1 MPATSS
7 FESFTQ
13 EAHLWV
19 NEVADELGLDDK
31 RVAQH
36 VLRAVLHAL
45 RDRLPLELV
54 AHLSSQLPMLIRGM
68 YFENWNPH
76 ARPAHHHRLDDF
88 AEALDRELYG
98 FEAVIDVRDA
108 TRAAFAVIGAHVS
121 LGEWRKIAGA
131 LPRELAELWED
142 SGA

>member
-1 MPATSS
+1 MPTAPT

-31 RVAQH
+31 RLAQH
-36 VLRAVLHAL
+36 VLRAALHAL

-54 AHLSSQLPMLIRGM
+54 AHLSAQLPMLVRGM
-68 YFENWNPH
+68 YFEGWNPH
-76 ARPAHHHRLDDF
+76 AHPVHHHRLDDF

-98 FEAVIDVRDA
+98 FDAVVDVRD
-108 TRAAFAVIGAHVS
+108 
-121 LGEWRKIAGA
+121 
-131 LPRELAELWED
+131 
-142 SGA
+142 

>member
-1 MPATSS
+1 MPTAPT
-7 FESFTQ
+7 FDTFAQ

-31 RVAQH
+31 RLALH

-54 AHLSSQLPMLIRGM
+54 AHLSAQLPMLIRGM
-68 YFENWNPH
+68 FFESWDPH
-76 ARPAHHHRLDDF
+76 VKPAHRHRLDDF
-88 AEALDRELYG
+88 ADALERELYG
-98 FEAVIDVRDA
+98 FDEAVDVRDA
-108 TRAAFAVIGAHVS
+108 VRAAFAVIGAHIS

-131 LPRELAELWED
+131 LPRDLAEYWEE